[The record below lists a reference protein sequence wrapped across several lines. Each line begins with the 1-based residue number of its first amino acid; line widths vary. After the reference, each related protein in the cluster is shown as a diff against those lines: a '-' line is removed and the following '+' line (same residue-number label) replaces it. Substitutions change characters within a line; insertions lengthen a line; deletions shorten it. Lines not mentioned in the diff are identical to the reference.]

1 MPSAIVADAPRRS
14 HARVAAVFYIITFVT
29 GIAALQLK
37 AGFAWYTMNVISDVA
52 YLVVTALFYQ
62 LFKPVNRNLSLAA
75 ALFSLLGIAS
85 GFAALVRLPRLPV
98 NSLVFFGCYCLLI
111 GYLVFRSTFLPRV
124 LGAFMCVAGLGWL
137 TFLSPSLA
145 RSLQPYN
152 MAPGVIGE
160 GLLML
165 WLVIAG
171 VDAVRWNSMNDR
183 LTREIA

>member
-1 MPSAIVADAPRRS
+1 MSSAVGAEAPRSR
-14 HARVAAVFYIITFVT
+14 ARVAGLFYIITFVS

-52 YLVVTALFYQ
+52 YLVVTVLFYR
-62 LFKPVNRNLSLAA
+62 LFKSVNRDLSLVA
-75 ALFSLLGIAS
+75 ALFSLLGIVTGFS
-85 GFAALVRLPRLPV
+85 GLFRLPHLPI
-98 NSLVFFGCYCLLI
+98 NSLVFFGFYCLLI
-111 GYLVFRSTFLPRV
+111 GYLVFRSTFLPRI
-124 LGAFMCVAGLGWL
+124 LGAFMCLAGLGWL
-137 TFLSPSLA
+137 TFLSPNFA

-165 WLVIAG
+165 WLLIAG
-171 VDAVRWNSMNDR
+171 VDVVRWNSMNDR